1 MNVKAAFHS
10 KMLSLSIA
18 LLCSFNVLNAQK
30 FFIKVGNRSID
41 SIEMN
46 AILSKYR
53 STFIYY
59 IAKQSDSEKKQSESI
74 DGILKSKIIL
84 DVLKPIIEKNKNQE
98 SLLYEYKCW
107 PFTNYESFLEELYR
121 ENNTRVVMKQKNEIF
136 FGPINFSAADFYDY
150 YISNATLRLIHLLE
164 EENFRI
170 KFMKKESVR
179 NRKLNNEQIV
189 NHAIENRIKKNKLIL
204 LNNSFKL

>member
-1 MNVKAAFHS
+1 
-10 KMLSLSIA
+10 
-18 LLCSFNVLNAQK
+18 
-30 FFIKVGNRSID
+30 
-41 SIEMN
+41 
-46 AILSKYR
+46 
-53 STFIYY
+53 
-59 IAKQSDSEKKQSESI
+59 
-74 DGILKSKIIL
+74 
-84 DVLKPIIEKNKNQE
+84 
-98 SLLYEYKCW
+98 
-107 PFTNYESFLEELYR
+107 LEELYR